1 MSRTDHDLDR
11 RRVEADDGVG
21 RDADAPQQIPP
32 RGWLDVLKRV
42 KAEAVTDNA
51 SLLAGGVAFFALLA
65 IVPLLVA
72 ALSIWGL
79 FANPSDATRLIRD
92 IATGLPNSAQRL
104 ITTQLR
110 SISQRSNAGLGIT
123 AIVSLLIALWSA
135 SSGTKHL
142 IEAVN
147 TAYDE
152 EEDRGFVKVRALAI
166 LFTLGAIVFMI
177 VAIGLIAVVPSALDD
192 AGVPS
197 EVRLVINIA
206 VWPLLAV
213 MMILALAVLYRF
225 APSRRNPEWRWVS
238 WGAVFAT
245 VAWLVGSAVFALYAS
260 NLGSYDKTYG
270 SLGGVVVLML
280 WLYITA
286 LVVVLGAELNAALET
301 QTEHDTTVGEPRR
314 LGERGAN
321 AADTVDDDVRR

>member
-206 VWPLLAV
+206 VWPLL
-213 MMILALAVLYRF
+213 
-225 APSRRNPEWRWVS
+225 
-238 WGAVFAT
+238 
-245 VAWLVGSAVFALYAS
+245 
-260 NLGSYDKTYG
+260 
-270 SLGGVVVLML
+270 
-280 WLYITA
+280 
-286 LVVVLGAELNAALET
+286 
-301 QTEHDTTVGEPRR
+301 
-314 LGERGAN
+314 
-321 AADTVDDDVRR
+321 

>member
-11 RRVEADDGVG
+11 RRVETNDGAG
-21 RDADAPQQIPP
+21 RDADAPQEIPP
-32 RGWLDVLKRV
+32 RGWIAVFKRV
-42 KAEAVTDNA
+42 KAEAVDDNA

-104 ITTQLR
+104 VTQQLR
-110 SISQRSNAGLGIT
+110 SISQKSNAGLGIT

-152 EEDRGFVKVRALAI
+152 DEDRGFVKVRALAI
-166 LFTLGAIVFMI
+166 LFTLGAIAFMI
-177 VAIGLIAVVPSALDD
+177 LAIGLIAIVPSALDD
-192 AGVPS
+192 AGVPR
-197 EVRLVINIA
+197 EVRVVVEIV

-225 APSRRNPEWRWVS
+225 APARRNPEWRWVS

-270 SLGGVVVLML
+270 SLGGVIVLML

-286 LVVVLGAELNAALET
+286 LWWCSA
-301 QTEHDTTVGEPRR
+301 PS
-314 LGERGAN
+314 
-321 AADTVDDDVRR
+321 

>member
-1 MSRTDHDLDR
+1 MARTDHDLDR
-11 RRVEADDGVG
+11 RRVAADDGAG
-21 RDADAPQQIPP
+21 RDADAPQEIPP
-32 RGWLDVLKRV
+32 RGWLEVLKRV
-42 KAEAVTDNA
+42 KSEATTDNA

-104 ITTQLR
+104 VTQQLR
-110 SISQRSNAGLGIT
+110 SISQKSNAGLGIT

-152 EEDRGFVKVRALAI
+152 DEDRGFVKVRALAI
-166 LFTLGAIVFMI
+166 LFTLGAIAFMI
-177 VAIGLIAVVPSALDD
+177 LAIGFIAIVPSALDD

-197 EVRLVINIA
+197 EVRVVVEIA

-280 WLYITA
+280 WLFITA

-301 QTEHDTTVGEPRR
+301 QTAHDTTVGEARP
-314 LGERGAN
+314 LGQRDAT
-321 AADTVDDDVRR
+321 AADTVDDVKR